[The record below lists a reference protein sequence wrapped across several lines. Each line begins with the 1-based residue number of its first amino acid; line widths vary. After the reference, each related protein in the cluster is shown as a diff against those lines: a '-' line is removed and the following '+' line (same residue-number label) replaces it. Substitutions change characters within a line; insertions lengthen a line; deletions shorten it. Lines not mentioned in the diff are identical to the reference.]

1 MWISPLICTR
11 IVADSELGIGLT
23 TYIRDDAETHVETGV
38 IPELV
43 FIA

>member
-1 MWISPLICTR
+1 LIYIG
-11 IVADSELGIGLT
+11 IVGDSELGIGLT
-23 TYIRDDAETHVETGV
+23 TYICDDAETQVETGV